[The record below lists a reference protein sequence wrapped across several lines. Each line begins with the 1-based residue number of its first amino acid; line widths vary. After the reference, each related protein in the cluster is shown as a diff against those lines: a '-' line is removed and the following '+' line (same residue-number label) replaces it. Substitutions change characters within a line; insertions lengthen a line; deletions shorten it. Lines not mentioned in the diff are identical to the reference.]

1 MAAIT
6 AGGLLLSTVVIAA
19 TATVAAGT
27 TVYSAQQQNMASK
40 SANTAQSR
48 ANTAQGAQLN
58 LQATAEKTQATADEL
73 DRQRALQRV
82 MSAQNAVFGSSGA
95 DPLSGS
101 FANVR
106 TTDANRA
113 AEATRLNQVFTD
125 TQQVGFANSIRNLD
139 FQTQATRNA
148 GKIARRTNSIN
159 AFGSVLNIGT
169 TAYST
174 INK

>member
-1 MAAIT
+1 MAVATSAAIVM
-6 AGGLLLSTVVIAA
+6 AVGAAAVLS
-19 TATVAAGT
+19 AGT

-48 ANTAQGAQLN
+48 ANTAQAAQLN

-101 FANVR
+101 FANVQ
-106 TTDANRA
+106 TTDVNRA

-159 AFGSVLNIGT
+159 AFNSVLNIGT
-169 TAYST
+169 TAFSA